1 MRIRH
6 QIPLPSRA
14 RGRGRRLGAGVA
26 SVTAL
31 ALGLAACGGGSPA
44 TTATPGSSAGT
55 GSTATTQATASGTA
69 VAKPVIIWQPG
80 DEQPFYYANG
90 HNLWSRYHLQ
100 PKEVEVSQGTAEL
113 SAMASGSAD
122 IALLGPAPFVAGI
135 SHGIAMVAVMPN
147 VDFPTLE
154 GLYVAPN
161 SGITGL
167 RSLPGHSVAVPFGSS
182 ADTGLRFGLAKQGVP
197 TARIQF
203 QNDSPNAILAGF
215 VRHSID
221 AAYIWSTWGQRLLGA
236 GARLVST
243 DASEGVDAGPTL
255 LAVRTAYLSAHP
267 KAVAEVIA
275 TLDEGSVGTRQ
286 NPASV
291 AGALAKATG
300 DTYQEAL
307 TIAKKEKSLTIADAL
322 SPSGPDSFVNHST
335 GVAAILAH
343 IALQLKGEGLITT
356 VPKNIGSFVVTGPL
370 KAGAKLVAAP

>member
-6 QIPLPSRA
+6 QIELSSCV
-14 RGRGRRLGAGVA
+14 RGRGGRVGTGVA

-31 ALGLAACGGGSPA
+31 ALVLAACG
-44 TTATPGSSAGT
+44 T
-55 GSTATTQATASGTA
+55 GSTPTTQTTASGA
-69 VAKPVIIWQPG
+69 ASAKPVIVWQPG

-90 HNLWSRYHLQ
+90 HNLWSKYHLQ

-122 IALLGPAPFVAGI
+122 MALLGPAPFVAGI

-147 VDFPTLE
+147 VDFRSLE

-161 SGITGL
+161 SGITSL
-167 RSLPGHSVAVPFGSS
+167 KSLPGHSVAVPFGSS

-197 TARIQF
+197 TAQVRF

-267 KAVAEVIA
+267 KVVADVIA
-275 TLDEGSVGTRQ
+275 ALDEGAVGTRQ

-300 DTYQEAL
+300 DTYQEGL
-307 TIAKKEKSLTIADAL
+307 IIAKKEKSLTIADAL
-322 SPSGPDSFVNHST
+322 APSGPDSFVNDST
-335 GVAAILAH
+335 GVPAILAH

-356 VPKNIGSFVVTGPL
+356 VPKNMSSFVVTGPL
-370 KAGAKLVAAP
+370 KAGAKVVAGP